1 MQTIQPTENQT
12 PRIELDQSNG
22 VTEKSSES
30 VSLNKE
36 IISSSLCY
44 VNETIDG
51 LSYAPAKFICNDRL
65 LTNIDALKGFIFLRY
80 INVGFNRI
88 TNLRALYGLN
98 NLIVLRASYN
108 EIEEFPCGNWPTL
121 THLDLR
127 NNCIKRLTTVNFPRL
142 LVLFLD
148 NNQLRSLTS
157 QTDGSCYL
165 NDYSVPKLHTLGLS
179 HNLLEVEDTTITD
192 SNINIAIGLELKN
205 LKALYLGYNKL
216 ISFGNYKLKNGNVQ
230 SLPNELKYTT
240 NDQKKQIYNYNS
252 LIGYLPNLSVLHI
265 RSSGLINLDGITPEC
280 LPRLEYLNV
289 RENQIGSLEEIKKL
303 SNLQCL
309 RTVILTDNPVYDVKD
324 YRLEVRV
331 CLVSLRRLDKD
342 IYTMEE
348 NEEAD
353 ELAIQRM
360 QPT

>member
-12 PRIELDQSNG
+12 LKIELDQING
-22 VTEKSSES
+22 VPGNSSES

-51 LSYAPAKFICNDRL
+51 LSYAPAKFICNDRS

-80 INVGFNRI
+80 INIGFNRI
-88 TNLRALYGLN
+88 TNLRPLYGLT

-108 EIEEFPCGNWPTL
+108 EIEEFPCGNWPML

-127 NNCIKRLTTVNFPRL
+127 NNRIKRLTTVNYPRL

-148 NNQLRSLTS
+148 NNQLRKLTS

-165 NDYSVPKLHTLGLS
+165 SDYSVPKLHTLGLS
-179 HNLLEVEDTTITD
+179 HNLIEVEDTSIND

-216 ISFGNYKLKNGNVQ
+216 ISFGNYKLKSGNVQ
-230 SLPNELKYTT
+230 NSPNELKYNTD
-240 NDQKKQIYNYNS
+240 NQKEQSYNHNS
-252 LIGYLPNLSVLHI
+252 LMGYLPNLSVLHI

-303 SNLQCL
+303 TSLQRL

-331 CLVSLRRLDKD
+331 CLVNLRRLDKD
-342 IYTMEE
+342 IYTTEE

-353 ELAIQRM
+353 ELAMQRM